1 MMTLVTT
8 TMARTRKI
16 TFLSTSPSLTWHS
29 RRQGPQRSR
38 ALRVARVRPQKEVTS
53 TTCARTAARFM
64 LTSRAS
70 RTTRESTKGCTNS
83 DARSATRVS
92 TSATSWTCT
101 WRATAATSPRC
112 AQGVA
117 SSSHCVATGSGTREP
132 ARRKTR
138 AWRKWCTSVHTVGKV
153 AGGRATWPTTCLAHT
168 MKGRSLIPAM
178 FVLLVLTGGHLC
190 AVTRANVRETAE
202 RRALRQYELRGWL
215 AWKSCNYSSVKL
227 DDVMGLGCIATCVP
241 SKTKLQPPCLQQ
253 TVLP

>member
-1 MMTLVTT
+1 MAMM

-38 ALRVARVRPQKEVTS
+38 ALRVVRPQTVTN

-70 RTTRESTKGCTNS
+70 RTTRASIKGCTNS

-92 TSATSWTCT
+92 TSAMSWMCT
-101 WRATAATSPRC
+101 WRATAASSPRC

-117 SSSHCVATGSGTREP
+117 SSSHCAATGNGTREP
-132 ARRKTR
+132 ARRKAR

-168 MKGRSLIPAM
+168 MKGRSLILAT

-190 AVTRANVRETAE
+190 AVTCVNVSQTTE

-215 AWKSCNYSSVKL
+215 AWKSCNYSSIKL
-227 DDVMGLGCIATCVP
+227 DDVMGLRCIATCVP
-241 SKTKLQPPCLQQ
+241 SKTKLQLPRLQQ
-253 TVLP
+253 TLLP